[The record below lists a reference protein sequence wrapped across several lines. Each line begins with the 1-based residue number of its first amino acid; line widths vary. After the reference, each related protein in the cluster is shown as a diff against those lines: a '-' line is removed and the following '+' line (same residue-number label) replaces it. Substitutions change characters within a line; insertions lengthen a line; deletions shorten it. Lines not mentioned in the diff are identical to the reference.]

1 MSALAAM
8 LAIRQN
14 RLDAS
19 IGISR
24 VTPKVASL
32 LLAYDRA
39 VMSDIRQVA
48 SGAML
53 MTILDAGHKRTAE
66 ICDNLGMI
74 DESDLPELLNEA
86 CKLQHQS
93 KKALAAI
100 GALNAT
106 T

>member
-1 MSALAAM
+1 M

-14 RLDAS
+14 KLDTS

-32 LLAYDRA
+32 LYAYDRIGMA
-39 VMSDIRQVA
+39 AIHQVA

-53 MTILDAGHKRTAE
+53 TAILDAGHKRTAE
-66 ICDNLGMI
+66 ICDNLDTI
-74 DESDLPELLNEA
+74 DESELSELLNEA
-86 CKLQHQS
+86 CKLQYQS
-93 KKALAAI
+93 KKALDAI
-100 GALNAT
+100 EAQNAT